1 VAKEFAAQL
10 TAGKAAFVLPVT
22 LTPAST
28 VTLQR
33 LLEVNLS
40 EQMLYLKENGGVV
53 DSWPISSGV
62 ASLRRTRAISASTA
76 TSARRR

>member
-1 VAKEFAAQL
+1 
-10 TAGKAAFVLPVT
+10 VT

-62 ASLRRTRAISASTA
+62 ARLRRTRAISASTA